1 MRRFIFLPLAL
12 FPVTNGAAAATVAV
26 ERGRA
31 PRLFLARVQTESP
44 FRPAARSRAGAIGL
58 TPTRLFRAPHAIERL
73 RRASRTILRLIAVTL
88 LLGLNAGQPWRRPPR
103 VVITPVSQRRRNQRG
118 ETVER
123 RDRRAGIVGAGSD
136 RIGGEE
142 KRLPSGAFV
151 AKFRTID
158 PRPAPGQNKSFRH
171 LELEKMFRMMTPAAA
186 RQFADSL
193 KTSGLIDREARA
205 NWQAT
210 WTDWE
215 PNVETDSRAPFRVRI
230 QGVQAVV
237 KTVGGESAEQVRRLQ
252 FSLKLAADT
261 DGRTTQNLLTGLRV
275 IACDLKEIV

>member
-1 MRRFIFLPLAL
+1 MPATARAL
-12 FPVTNGAAAATVAV
+12 GVNPYDPRQNLHGGA
-26 ERGRA
+26 RH
-31 PRLFLARVQTESP
+31 L
-44 FRPAARSRAGAIGL
+44 RSL
-58 TPTRLFRAPHAIERL
+58 L
-73 RRASRTILRLIAVTL
+73 AVTL
-88 LLGLNAGQPWRRPPR
+88 LLGLNAGQSWRRPPR

-123 RDRRAGIVGAGSD
+123 RDRGAEINNRAYATVGAGIVGAGSD

-142 KRLPSGAFV
+142 MRLPSGAFV

-158 PRPAPGQNKSFRH
+158 PRPAPGQNKSFRG

-193 KTSGLIDREARA
+193 KTSGLIDREARE

-215 PNVETDSRAPFRVRI
+215 PNVETDSRDPFRVRI
-230 QGVQAVV
+230 QGVQTVV
-237 KTVGGESAEQVRRLQ
+237 KTVGGQSAEQVRRLQ
-252 FSLKLAADT
+252 FSVKLAADT
-261 DGRTTQNLLTGLRV
+261 DGRTGQNLLTGLRV